1 MPCNSS
7 PRYALCKRD
16 KCQPYASAVTKNI
29 LPDSPTIIYILCAL
43 GLLPEMSP
51 CLLLSL
57 KPVTHH
63 QLTRVALQLRY
74 RRMFSKVWLIC
85 AQAPRLKSLNLAF
98 CSSLLDSGMRAL
110 ACISTLT
117 DLNLAYCKWISNDG
131 ISELSVLTALTSLN
145 LQGCSQTVPHL
156 SQGLTAL
163 HCMPKLASLNLGS
176 CKLRPHALLALAQL
190 TRLTELSLRFCKG
203 VVPSDLSS
211 VSCLERLKSLDIN
224 GCLACTDAS
233 LGCLHPLKGLRQ
245 LNIGFNKQLTDAAL
259 KQLLGLTHLQHLLL
273 NNCPLLTEAALDLLL
288 TALPSLMKMTTTE
301 SHDAEQ
307 LLMLHTKRVATYGN
321 IQLTHLEQ
329 DQVIEHQ

>member
-1 MPCNSS
+1 M
-7 PRYALCKRD
+7 
-16 KCQPYASAVTKNI
+16 
-29 LPDSPTIIYILCAL
+29 
-43 GLLPEMSP
+43 
-51 CLLLSL
+51 
-57 KPVTHH
+57 
-63 QLTRVALQLRY
+63 
-74 RRMFSKVWLIC
+74 
-85 AQAPRLKSLNLAF
+85 QAPRLKSLNLAF
-98 CSSLLDSGMRAL
+98 CSSLLDSGVRAL

-117 DLNLAYCKWISNDG
+117 DLNLTYCKWISNDG
-131 ISELSVLTALTSLN
+131 ISELSALTALTSLN

-163 HCMPKLASLNLGS
+163 HCMRNLASLKLGS
-176 CKLRPHALLALAQL
+176 CKLRPHALSALAQL

-203 VVPSDLSS
+203 VVPSDLSAL
-211 VSCLERLKSLDIN
+211 SCLERLKSLDIN

-259 KQLLGLTHLQHLLL
+259 KQLVGLTHLQHLLL

-288 TALPSLMKMTTTE
+288 TALPSLAKMTTTE

-321 IQLTHLEQ
+321 IQLSHLEQ
-329 DQVIEHQ
+329 DQVLEHQ